1 MSAPVCGF
9 HCHWKHWRSLAASSF
24 CCYFAASPTHS
35 GLFRDFPQCFIACS
49 WVRWCTQIETMEHG
63 SIIRT
68 HLLIDYKEYAD
79 VSFTDSL
86 KPTGS
91 SNMAHHQ
98 FSMQHVWVVSQCL
111 RLTRRRSGSS
121 CTPPPRV
128 SPCSIYCSFRLSA
141 WAKPHPP
148 REIVLMSIRI
158 FIFVFIQ
165 VPMKVREI
173 FSMWNIHRHI
183 LAPMINRWLAL
194 RFWRWN

>member
-9 HCHWKHWRSLAASSF
+9 HCHWKHWRSLAASTF
-24 CCYFAASPTHS
+24 CWYFAASPTHS

-98 FSMQHVWVVSQCL
+98 FSMQCVWVVSQRL

-121 CTPPPRV
+121 CTPPEFLPVQFIAASGSLHEPNLTHPEILYSCQSEFSYLSLYRCQWRLERYF
-128 SPCSIYCSFRLSA
+128 PC
-141 WAKPHPP
+141 
-148 REIVLMSIRI
+148 EI
-158 FIFVFIQ
+158 FIGTYSHQWSI
-165 VPMKVREI
+165 
-173 FSMWNIHRHI
+173 
-183 LAPMINRWLAL
+183 AD
-194 RFWRWN
+194 